1 VTGWLLAAAVGL
13 LVANG
18 FFVAVEFALIAS
30 RRAALEPLA
39 AGGDR
44 RARRALGFADH
55 LNLQLAGSQLGI
67 TMASLGLGAVAE
79 PALASLIE
87 SGIELV
93 GDVPEGFLHAIGFG
107 LALTIVVFAHMV
119 IGEMVPKNIAITAP
133 ERTLLGLSGLNRI
146 YMALF
151 GPVIRVLN
159 ALANGTMRL
168 VGVEPEDERVTAH
181 TADELARLLAE
192 SREGGILQDTA
203 HDLLAGALDLG
214 GKEVRSVMV
223 PADRVV
229 SVARDSTVAD
239 AEAAIVETGV
249 TRLLVR
255 GAGGAIIGFVHAKD
269 LLALPGAA
277 RHRPIP
283 MGRIRRVLVLDTT
296 APLDVALVAMRR
308 SRTHVA
314 TVVDPAAGRRFV
326 GLATLEDV
334 LESVVG
340 DIRDETDPGRGG
352 GGGPVTHS

>member
-1 VTGWLLAAAVGL
+1 MTAWLLAAAVGL

-39 AGGDR
+39 AAGDR
-44 RARRALGFADH
+44 RARRALGFAEN

-93 GDVPEGFLHAIGFG
+93 GDVPEGVLHAVGFG
-107 LALTIVVFAHMV
+107 LALAIVVFAHMV
-119 IGEMVPKNIAITAP
+119 IGEMVPKNIAITRP
-133 ERTLLGLSGLNRI
+133 ERTLLALAGPNRV
-146 YMALF
+146 YVAVF

-159 ALANGTMRL
+159 ALANATMRL
-168 VGVEPEDERVTAH
+168 LGVEPQDERVTAH
-181 TADELARLLAE
+181 TADELARLLAD
-192 SREGGILQDTA
+192 SREEGILEGTA

-214 GKEVRSVMV
+214 GRQLASIMV
-223 PADRVV
+223 PAEGVVAVDR
-229 SVARDSTVAD
+229 AATVAE

-255 GAGGAIIGFVHAKD
+255 AGPDGPIVGFVHAKD
-269 LLALPGAA
+269 LLALPAAA
-277 RHRPIP
+277 RQRPIP
-283 MGRIRRVLVLDTT
+283 MGRIRRVLVLETT

-340 DIRDETDPGRGG
+340 DIRDETDDEAN
-352 GGGPVTHS
+352 PVTRS

>member
-1 VTGWLLAAAVGL
+1 VTGWLLAAAVAL

-39 AGGDR
+39 DAGDR
-44 RARRALGFADH
+44 RARRALGFADQ

-79 PALASLIE
+79 PALASIIE

-93 GDVPEGFLHAIGFG
+93 GDVPEGVVHAIGFG
-107 LALTIVVFAHMV
+107 VALTIVVFAHMV
-119 IGEMVPKNIAITAP
+119 VGEMVPKNIAITAP

-146 YMALF
+146 YVTLF

-159 ALANGTMRL
+159 ALANGAMRL
-168 VGVEPEDERVTAH
+168 FGVEPHDERVTAH
-181 TADELARLLAE
+181 TADELARLLAD
-192 SREGGILQDTA
+192 SRAEGILEGTA

-214 GKEVRSVMV
+214 GKEVASVMV

-229 SVARDSTVAD
+229 AVDRSATVAE
-239 AEAAIVETGV
+239 AEAAIVDSGV

-255 GAGGAIIGFVHAKD
+255 AGGGPIIGFVHAKD

-277 RHRPIP
+277 RDRPIP
-283 MGRIRRVLVLDTT
+283 MGRIRRVLVLEAT
-296 APLDVALVAMRR
+296 APLDVALVTMRW

-314 TVVDPAAGRRFV
+314 TVVDPSASRQFV

-334 LESVVG
+334 LESIVG
-340 DIRDETDPGRGG
+340 DIRDETDDR
-352 GGGPVTHS
+352 THPTA

>member
-1 VTGWLLAAAVGL
+1 MTAWLLAAAVAL

-30 RRAALEPLA
+30 RRAVLEPLA
-39 AGGDR
+39 EAGDR
-44 RARRALGFADH
+44 RARRALGFAEN

-79 PALASLIE
+79 PALASIIE
-87 SGIELV
+87 SGVELV
-93 GDVPEGFLHAIGFG
+93 GDVPEGVVHAIGFG
-107 LALTIVVFAHMV
+107 LALTVVVFAHMV

-133 ERTLLGLSGLNRI
+133 ERTLLGLSGLNRL
-146 YMALF
+146 YVTLF

-159 ALANGTMRL
+159 ALANAAMRL
-168 VGVEPEDERVTAH
+168 FGVEPDDERVTAH
-181 TADELARLLAE
+181 TADELARLLAD
-192 SREGGILQDTA
+192 SREGGILEGTA

-214 GKEVRSVMV
+214 GKEVASVMV
-223 PADRVV
+223 PAGRVV
-229 SVARDSTVAD
+229 AVDRTATVAE

-255 GAGGAIIGFVHAKD
+255 TGDGGPIIGFVHAKD
-269 LLALPGAA
+269 LLALPAAA
-277 RHRPIP
+277 RNRPIP
-283 MGRIRRVLVLDTT
+283 MGRIRRVLVLEAT

-334 LESVVG
+334 LESIVG
-340 DIRDETDPGRGG
+340 DIRDETD
-352 GGGPVTHS
+352 